1 MNNNEIKNTGENKL
15 YYLGHASLRITTRE
29 GKVIYVDPYM
39 GDDYDMAADLVLVT
53 HDHYDHNEVS
63 KVKNK
68 TSDYKLITNKD
79 GLVDGE
85 YKSFDLGY
93 AKIEAVEAGYNRYH
107 NEKECVGYVITLS
120 DETKI
125 YIAGDTAITSMMDK
139 LGTYNIDYAFIPC
152 DGKYTMSVEDAIKAS
167 QKIKAKHNIPYH
179 MVSDGRGYD
188 DEVAS
193 KFKMDNW
200 IIVKQKE
207 EIILKHD

>member
-1 MNNNEIKNTGENKL
+1 MNNNEIKNTGENRL

-39 GDDYDMAADLVLVT
+39 GDNYDIAADLVLVT

-63 KVKNK
+63 KIKNK
-68 TSDYKLITNKD
+68 NSDYRLITNKE

-93 AKIEAVEAGYNRYH
+93 AKIDVVEAGYNRYH

-120 DETKI
+120 DDTKI
-125 YIAGDTAITSMMDK
+125 YIAGDTAITPMMDR

-193 KFKMDNW
+193 KFKMDNF

-207 EIILKHD
+207 EIILKHE

>member
-1 MNNNEIKNTGENKL
+1 MNNNEIKNTRENRL

-39 GDDYDMAADLVLVT
+39 GDNYDMAADLVLVT

-68 TSDYKLITNKD
+68 TSDYRLITNKE

-85 YKSFDLGY
+85 YKFFDLGY
-93 AKIEAVEAGYNRYH
+93 AKIEVVEAGYNRYH

-125 YIAGDTAITSMMDK
+125 YIAGDTAITPMMDK

-152 DGKYTMSVEDAIKAS
+152 DGKYTMSVEDAVKAS

-200 IIVKQKE
+200 IIVKPKE
-207 EIILKHD
+207 DIRLSHE